1 MIATAETQSALLQHE
16 NLAIRNTLS
25 KVNIPLPITSTAT
38 SSSKVKSPEQG
49 QLVPSPESFQ
59 FQQDTQPGTTDAT
72 LGPKQVL
79 QWQSRS
85 PSNETLV
92 STHFDELID
101 ASCLQIG
108 QPDNLNYEN
117 DITMNSPD
125 IFNFPNTTFTAPEP
139 TPAPAT
145 NFSRPNPAP
154 PDQVAA
160 IRPAD
165 LTTIAINFIL
175 AYVLLAIPP
184 SKLTDDSLE
193 HPCRTHFHT
202 NSSTFDPKGDHSG
215 HELMASTLLYSHAP
229 EPIFSTLDNAQWTMP
244 SLELTQLHAMSQS
257 LPKGDWEITPVQA
270 WFMLAEKVGVGRV
283 LGGGGT
289 VIEKLKKGLGKLV
302 GCFEFGAVMDEGRF
316 WEVVGSVIG
325 CEEEEG

>member
-38 SSSKVKSPEQG
+38 SSKVKSPGQG
-49 QLVPSPESFQ
+49 QLVSCPESFQ
-59 FQQDTQPGTTDAT
+59 FQQDTQPGTIDAT

-145 NFSRPNPAP
+145 NFSRPNSAP

-229 EPIFSTLDNAQWTMP
+229 EPIFSNLDNAQWTMP

-283 LGGGGT
+283 LGGDGT

-302 GCFEFGAVMDEGRF
+302 GCFEFGAVMDEGKF

-325 CEEEEG
+325 GEEDEG

>member
-25 KVNIPLPITSTAT
+25 KVNIPLPITSIAT
-38 SSSKVKSPEQG
+38 SSKEKSPGES

-59 FQQDTQPGTTDAT
+59 FQQDTPPGITDTT
-72 LGPKQVL
+72 LRPKQTI

-108 QPDNLNYEN
+108 QPGTFNYEN

-139 TPAPAT
+139 TPTPAT
-145 NFSRPNPAP
+145 NFSRPSPAP

-175 AYVLLAIPP
+175 AYVLLAIAPY
-184 SKLTDDSLE
+184 KLTDDSLE
-193 HPCRTHFHT
+193 HPCRTHFHAH
-202 NSSTFDPKGDHSG
+202 SSTFDPKGDPSG

-229 EPIFSTLDNAQWTMP
+229 EPIFSNLDNAQWTMP

-283 LGGGGT
+283 LGGGGA
-289 VIEKLKKGLGKLV
+289 VIEKLKKGLGELV

-325 CEEEEG
+325 GEEEEG

>member
-25 KVNIPLPITSTAT
+25 KVNIPLPITSTAIN
-38 SSSKVKSPEQG
+38 SKGKSLGQS

-59 FQQDTQPGTTDAT
+59 FQQDTQPGTIDAT

-108 QPDNLNYEN
+108 QPGNLNYEN

-160 IRPAD
+160 IGPTD

-175 AYVLLAIPP
+175 AYVLLAIPL

-193 HPCRTHFHT
+193 HPCRTHFHPHC
-202 NSSTFDPKGDHSG
+202 STFDPKGDPSG

-229 EPIFSTLDNAQWTMP
+229 EPIFSNLDNAQWTMP

-302 GCFEFGAVMDEGRF
+302 GCFEFGAVMDEERF

-325 CEEEEG
+325 GEEDEG